1 MECSKYCA
9 QKMNAILRYKCTIGS
24 NVMKR
29 YVALYARL
37 FFLECT
43 QSQGTFTCVLMGKF
57 LKIPLHVTWFIRLG
71 RECGKSGNFA
81 RVP

>member
-1 MECSKYCA
+1 MRVECSKYCA

-37 FFLECT
+37 FFLSVQCEY
-43 QSQGTFTCVLMGKF
+43 
-57 LKIPLHVTWFIRLG
+57 PLIGV
-71 RECGKSGNFA
+71 
-81 RVP
+81 